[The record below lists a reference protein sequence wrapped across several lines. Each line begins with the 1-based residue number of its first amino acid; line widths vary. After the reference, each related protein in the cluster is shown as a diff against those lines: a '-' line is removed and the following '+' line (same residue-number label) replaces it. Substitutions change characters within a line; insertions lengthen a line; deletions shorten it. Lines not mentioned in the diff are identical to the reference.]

1 MHEKLADIQN
11 SFWKAYK
18 NFTQTMDVNQ
28 WADEVG
34 EILERYRQDIQPL
47 YTFCENQLYGW
58 SAVLSA
64 MRVMENIEN
73 GK

>member
-1 MHEKLADIQN
+1 MHEKIADIQN

-28 WADEVG
+28 WTDEVG
-34 EILERYRQDIQPL
+34 VILERYRHDIQPL

-58 SAVLSA
+58 SAVLNV
-64 MRVMENIEN
+64 MRVMGNVKNE
-73 GK
+73 K